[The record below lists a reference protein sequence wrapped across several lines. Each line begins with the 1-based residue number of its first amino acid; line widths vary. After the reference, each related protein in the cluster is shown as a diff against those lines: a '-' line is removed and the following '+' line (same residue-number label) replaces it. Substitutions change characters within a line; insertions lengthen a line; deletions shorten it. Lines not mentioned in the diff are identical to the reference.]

1 MYNLVPVT
9 LSSAILK
16 STVVCLVKLNR
27 RKEKGD
33 RMKVVVAST
42 NEQENHIAELVEQL
56 YTDIFPRF
64 FPDEKIMEL
73 KNLNVLQPQASD
85 QMYNATL
92 KDAFQIISSL
102 QALIAVLDLLHEGK
116 HEVEYKDIF
125 ERNTQNLNDYG
136 YFFPLTFSQFKDAES
151 QEGQFSQFIR
161 PANRYMI

>member
-16 STVVCLVKLNR
+16 SPVLCLMKLNR

-33 RMKVVVAST
+33 KMKVVVAST
-42 NEQENHIAELVEQL
+42 NEQENHITELVDQL
-56 YTDIFPRF
+56 YTEIFPKF
-64 FPDEKIMEL
+64 FPNDKIVEL
-73 KNLNVLQPQASD
+73 KELNVLLPQESD
-85 QMYNATL
+85 QIYNATL
-92 KDAFQIISSL
+92 KDAFKIISSL

-116 HEVEYKDIF
+116 HEYEYKEMF

-136 YFFPLTFSQFKDAES
+136 YFFPLTFSQFKDAEC

-161 PANRYMI
+161 PANSYMI